1 MKRMKTA
8 MKRRRTNAL
17 RPLAAALAALL
28 LAGACPAAAFA
39 GQGRSLTISTREEL
53 ADFAARC
60 ASDSYSRG
68 LTVWLEA
75 DIDLEGVSIS
85 IPIFLG
91 TFEGGGHAITG
102 LNLTESASVY
112 GLFSQVAAGAVV
124 RDLRAAGQAAPS
136 GTQSSV
142 GGIAGENR
150 GTIENCAFSGVV
162 SAGSLVGGIAGVNR
176 TGGVI
181 RGCTV
186 TGAVRGDSGTGG
198 IVGQNGG
205 TVLRCTNTAGVN
217 TAVSE
222 EDIAAGLTGLDSTL
236 YALLKNEGGSETS
249 SGSDTGG
256 IAGYSS
262 GVIQICTNLGHVGYP
277 HVGYNVGGIA
287 GRQDGYLAGCTNRG
301 VVEGRKDVGGIVGQM
316 APDVTL
322 QLSSDKLEDLRT
334 ELNTLQS
341 LIDRTLDDA
350 QDLSDTASARLTRI
364 SDQADAARES
374 ADDLNRQI
382 SDFVDGSM
390 DSVNAVSLLID
401 RYIDKAVPITESV
414 TAGADDLVTAVERA
428 RDMLAGLDGLEE
440 LNDTALRQLRS
451 ACTEFESA
459 GRAMQK
465 AADELEAA
473 FSMLGNDILLPDTTR
488 LRADNNELLQAQD
501 AFDEALQAAMDEYD
515 ATGTVSQETLEG
527 LWACLR
533 EVLDCLT
540 LVVKDLDEIVRKNDL
555 GGMIDYD
562 IEVVRLVMGRCET
575 AMARFSD
582 AAEHMTNGLSLVRA
596 SLDTLRAINRQLGD
610 VFDQIDGVMESAE
623 SAAGHLR
630 DAMDQAEQWAKD
642 LAAEEPITFP
652 QLGDE
657 YDAGSAALS
666 AAIAGMGDELDG
678 LNGDLSGGSAALL
691 ADARAVNAQFSAIMD
706 LFLDMLKDLSNTQ
719 IDDLY
724 EDVSEDSLR
733 GAVRGKVLEC
743 VNYGAVNA
751 DRNAGGVAGAMA
763 IEYGLDPED
772 DLKQSDRTAQYVYQT
787 RAVLMSCRNYGTVTA
802 KKSCG
807 GGIAGRMDLGVIFGC
822 GGYGAV
828 GGEDCEY
835 VGGVCGL
842 SLSSV
847 RGSYAKCALTGSRY
861 VGGIAGSASRVSGCV
876 SMVEIDGTP
885 QQRGAVAGEITGE
898 YRNNRFVSGALAGVD
913 RVSLSGRA
921 EQMEYDALCQDR
933 SLPDEFRRLTL
944 SFTADGR
951 LLKRLVFSYGASF
964 GAWDF
969 PAAPER
975 EGCWVRWDRT
985 DLTGLQF
992 DTVVNAVY
1000 EPYNTALASSQTRDG
1015 RPLLLA
1021 EGQFRAGDSLTLTP
1035 ADGPEL
1041 AEENA
1046 RILECWRVDFPAD
1059 GLAERTVRW
1068 RVPEGAEG
1076 LTVWTDTGDGW
1087 KPVEAE
1093 RIGGSLCFTMAGSGS
1108 FAVVSAARDLTRLY
1122 LAGAALLA
1130 LIALAAAIVVIHR
1143 HRKKKKAKP
1152 QPVPQEA
1159 SK

>member
-1 MKRMKTA
+1 MKRVNKP
-8 MKRRRTNAL
+8 MKRRRNNAGRL
-17 RPLAAALAALL
+17 LAAALAALL

-39 GQGRSLTISTREEL
+39 SQGRSLTISTREEL

-60 ASDSYSRG
+60 ASDSYSKG
-68 LTVWLEA
+68 LTVYLAA
-75 DIDLEGVSIS
+75 DLDLEGASVSV
-85 IPIFLG
+85 PIFLG
-91 TFEGGGHAITG
+91 TFEGGGHTLRG
-102 LNLTESASVY
+102 LSLTESASVY
-112 GLFSQVAAGAVV
+112 GLFSQVAAGAVI
-124 RDLRAAGQAAPS
+124 RDLRVAGEVAPG
-136 GTQSSV
+136 GTQSTV

-150 GTIENCAFSGVV
+150 GTIDNCAFSGVV
-162 SAGSLVGGIAGVNR
+162 SADSLVGGIAGVNR
-176 TGGVI
+176 TGGTL

-186 TGAVRGDSGTGG
+186 TGAVGGDSGT
-198 IVGQNGG
+198 
-205 TVLRCTNTAGVN
+205 
-217 TAVSE
+217 
-222 EDIAAGLTGLDSTL
+222 
-236 YALLKNEGGSETS
+236 
-249 SGSDTGG
+249 
-256 IAGYSS
+256 
-262 GVIQICTNLGHVGYP
+262 
-277 HVGYNVGGIA
+277 
-287 GRQDGYLAGCTNRG
+287 
-301 VVEGRKDVGGIVGQM
+301 GGIVGQM

-334 ELNTLQS
+334 ELGTLQS

-350 QDLSDTASARLTRI
+350 QGLSDAASARLTRI
-364 SDQADAARES
+364 SGQADAARES

-401 RYIDKAVPITESV
+401 RYIDKAVPVTESV

-473 FSMLGNDILLPDTTR
+473 FAMLGSDILLPDTTR
-488 LRADNNELLQAQD
+488 LRADNNQLLQAQD

-562 IEVVRLVMGRCET
+562 LEILRLVMGRCET

-582 AAEHMTNGLSLVRA
+582 AAEHMTNGLSLVRS
-596 SLDTLRAINRQLGD
+596 SLDTLRTINR
-610 VFDQIDGVMESAE
+610 
-623 SAAGHLR
+623 
-630 DAMDQAEQWAKD
+630 
-642 LAAEEPITFP
+642 

-657 YDAGSAALS
+657 YDAGSAALN
-666 AAIAGMGDELDG
+666 AAIAGMGDQLDG
-678 LNGDLSGGSAALL
+678 LNGDLSGGSTALL
-691 ADARAVNAQFSAIMD
+691 ADARAVNAQFMTIMD

-787 RAVLMSCRNYGTVTA
+787 RAVLMSCQNYGVVTA

-807 GGIAGRMDLGVIFGC
+807 GGIAGRMDLGVVFGC

-828 GGEDCEY
+828 GGGDSDY

-847 RGSYAKCALTGSRY
+847 RSSYAKCALTGSRY
-861 VGGIAGSASRVSGCV
+861 VGGIAGSASRVSGCAA
-876 SMVEIDGTP
+876 MVEIDGTP

-898 YRNNRFVSGALAGVD
+898 YRNNRFVSDTLAGVD

-921 EQMEYDALCQDR
+921 EQVEYDALCQDK

-985 DLTGLQF
+985 DLTDLRF

-1021 EGQFRAGDSLTLTP
+1021 EGRFRAGDSLTLTP
-1035 ADGPEL
+1035 GSGGPEL
-1041 AEENA
+1041 TEENA
-1046 RILECWRVDFPAD
+1046 QLLECWRVDFPAD

-1087 KPVEAE
+1087 QPVDSE

-1108 FAVVSAARDLTRLY
+1108 FAVVSAVRDLTRLY
-1122 LAGAALLA
+1122 LAGAALAA
-1130 LIALAAAIVVIHR
+1130 LIVLVVVIVLLTR
-1143 HRKKKKAKP
+1143 RRKKKKAKP
-1152 QPVPQEA
+1152 QAQPVSPA
-1159 SK
+1159 AP